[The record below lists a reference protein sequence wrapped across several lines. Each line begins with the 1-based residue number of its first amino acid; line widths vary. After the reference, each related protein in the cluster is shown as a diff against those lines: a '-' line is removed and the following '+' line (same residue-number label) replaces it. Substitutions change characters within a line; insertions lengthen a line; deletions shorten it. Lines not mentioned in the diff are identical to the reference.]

1 MRLTVDQL
9 QSSARSFTLTEKDEK
24 QIDCMRSIVY
34 LRRSSTDQYTGY
46 SRSSKKA
53 EDQYGKIQ
61 YITRPPMTAYRE
73 DLQCQLIE
81 ITSTLEG
88 KKFKYIEDL
97 NKN

>member
-1 MRLTVDQL
+1 MR
-9 QSSARSFTLTEKDEK
+9 SSA
-24 QIDCMRSIVY
+24 Y
-34 LRRSSTDQYTGY
+34 LRHSSADQHRGY
-46 SRSSKKA
+46 SRSSRKV

-88 KKFKYIEDL
+88 NKLKYIEDL
-97 NKN
+97 DKKN